1 MHGKEEEKEDGPEVR
16 NSLVSPDV
24 YSVPDQE
31 CESQILEDEIDK
43 VLHALRKSQASE
55 YKIAEERLY
64 AQKSRLLNLYEQL
77 EESRSQLSRGI
88 SSASSDAL
96 LDVVVNTSGRIR
108 HEVNKLKDMEKVAKG
123 FGRTPKGILK
133 EHFGLEIED

>member
-1 MHGKEEEKEDGPEVR
+1 MGDGWVFSGPEVR
-16 NSLVSPDV
+16 NSLVTLDV

-43 VLHALRKSQASE
+43 VVHALRKSEVSE
-55 YKIAEERLY
+55 YKIAEERLH

-77 EESRSQLSRGI
+77 EESMSQLSRGI

-96 LDVVVNTSGRIR
+96 LDVNIVNTSGRIR